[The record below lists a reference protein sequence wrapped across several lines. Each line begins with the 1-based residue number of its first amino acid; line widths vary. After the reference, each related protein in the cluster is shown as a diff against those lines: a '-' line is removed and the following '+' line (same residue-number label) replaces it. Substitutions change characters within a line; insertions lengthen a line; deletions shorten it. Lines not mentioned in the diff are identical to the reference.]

1 MIEYASNPK
10 GVMPVVFIKLQNAL
24 KSIQLSSVEP
34 ERRFS
39 TCWFYGTKV
48 RSNLSDETL
57 SNLPFLN
64 RDFKKLSK
72 SDKSQKKKKWN
83 QWGSFKPLLE
93 LKPKFCLKKGRLLM
107 ILKESHLRRPS
118 WFRRLWRKRLGWW
131 QVWWFI
137 EFRLFWWWNSIIIHL
152 TANT

>member
-34 ERRFS
+34 ETFFNLLILWDQS
-39 TCWFYGTKV
+39 PLKFICW
-48 RSNLSDETL
+48 TL

-72 SDKSQKKKKWN
+72 SDKSRKKKKLN

-93 LKPKFCLKKGRLLM
+93 LKPKCCLKKGRLLM

-152 TANT
+152 NANT